1 MTKFKLSDL
10 QAQAILDMQLKRLAA
25 LERRKIE
32 DELKMVRET
41 IAYLTDLLAHP
52 EKILFVIREEL
63 QNVKK
68 LFADERRTKVYKQ
81 QLGQF
86 SDEDLIPNEEVIVTI
101 SKTGYIKRLQKGTFK
116 VQRRGGKGVIG
127 MTTKEQDMIEHLI
140 IAETHDILLFF
151 TNKGRVFLQ
160 RGWEIPETS
169 RQAKGTAIIN
179 LLNIEQGE
187 LIQSVLSV
195 SSESLTEKNVHC
207 IFMATK
213 RGVVKQTKLSDFRN
227 IKSSG
232 IIAIRLDAGD
242 ELVWV
247 HETTKNDEIMLV
259 TYKGKVIRFP
269 STEVRETGRATRGVT
284 GIALGQDDYV
294 VRMECIRRDPPPAD
308 KRRAWFKDLL
318 VVTERG
324 LGKRTNIDEFRGQHR
339 GGKGIKVANITAK
352 TGNVADALIITQDT
366 EQLIISSKKGQVI
379 KLPMKNIPRL
389 SRNTQG
395 VILMRFTDSS
405 EVVSTATG
413 V

>member
-1 MTKFKLSDL
+1 
-10 QAQAILDMQLKRLAA
+10 
-25 LERRKIE
+25 
-32 DELKMVRET
+32 
-41 IAYLTDLLAHP
+41 
-52 EKILFVIREEL
+52 
-63 QNVKK
+63 
-68 LFADERRTKVYKQ
+68 
-81 QLGQF
+81 
-86 SDEDLIPNEEVIVTI
+86 
-101 SKTGYIKRLQKGTFK
+101 
-116 VQRRGGKGVIG
+116 
-127 MTTKEQDMIEHLI
+127 
-140 IAETHDILLFF
+140 
-151 TNKGRVFLQ
+151 
-160 RGWEIPETS
+160 
-169 RQAKGTAIIN
+169 
-179 LLNIEQGE
+179 
-187 LIQSVLSV
+187 
-195 SSESLTEKNVHC
+195 
-207 IFMATK
+207 MATK

-405 EVVSTATG
+405 EVVSTASG